1 MPTRMG
7 MQSRFAARNNPF
19 PLERLI
25 MDAFRP
31 T

>member
-1 MPTRMG
+1 MSKRMR
-7 MQSRFAARNNPF
+7 MQSRFAAGNNPF

-25 MDAFRP
+25 MDTFTP